1 MKRIITNVNN
11 LNEDE
16 ITDFTTKVKFL
27 LINSK
32 SELLLAYANNRY
44 QFIGGTQEYGE
55 SLIDTANREL
65 KEETGIELDI
75 SSIEPFAV
83 AIGYYK
89 DWPELG
95 RNKKVEIY
103 YYEIKMAQEPDI
115 DKMELTEDEK
125 AANFELRYVSLD
137 NMDDVLDKNI
147 LEYGDNSGIAK
158 EMKKVLDIY
167 RSNKKIRR

>member
-1 MKRIITNVNN
+1 MVYHNIY
-11 LNEDE
+11 D
-16 ITDFTTKVKFL
+16 
-27 LINSK
+27 SW
-32 SELLLAYANNRY
+32 SW
-44 QFIGGTQEYGE
+44 IGGHADGE
-55 SLIDTANREL
+55 EDLASVALREL

-125 AANFELRYVSLD
+125 AANVELRYVSLD